1 MHSGRLRRLALFAS
15 PCCTAL
21 GLIGRPCTAANDTPS
36 AAELQSAR
44 ALFVQ
49 AEEDEDADRWQE
61 ALEKLRLVSHVKL
74 TAGVRYHIALCETH
88 LGELAN
94 ALEDF
99 SGAQSQARAENAE
112 DVLRLVGGALAD
124 LSPRV
129 PRLTLRVVP
138 EFVDATV
145 LLDGSPIDRDRL
157 GEPIPIDPG
166 PHKVDASAP
175 RRSSIHA
182 AVTVHERESTIL
194 EIPLVETTV
203 PAGASTSLHVS
214 TLPDRPAQAR
224 YPWRPA
230 AIAAT
235 AASVGLT
242 GLGIAAFV
250 IAGNEQA
257 RAIRECAPVL
267 SLSPDACND
276 LKSPVRTW
284 DWTAAATWTAAAV
297 AATTAI
303 VFWTRHPS
311 PTTASASLAIG
322 PASLVAAGYF

>member
-1 MHSGRLRRLALFAS
+1 M
-15 PCCTAL
+15 AL
-21 GLIGRPCTAANDTPS
+21 GLLGRPCLAANDVPS

-44 ALFVQ
+44 ALFAQ
-49 AEEDEDADRWQE
+49 AEENEDADQWQD

-94 ALEDF
+94 ALEDY
-99 SGAQSQARAENAE
+99 SEAQSQARVENAE

-145 LLDGSPIDRDRL
+145 LLDGSPLDRSRL
-157 GEPIPIDPG
+157 GVPIPIDPG

-175 RRSSIHA
+175 HRSSIHA
-182 AVTVHERESTIL
+182 AVMVHERESTIL
-194 EIPLVETTV
+194 EVPLVETTTQAGASI
-203 PAGASTSLHVS
+203 PAGAPVS
-214 TLPDRPAQAR
+214 ARVSSPPDRPGEAR
-224 YPWRPA
+224 YPTRPA

-235 AASVGLT
+235 AASVGLA
-242 GLGIAAFV
+242 GLGVAAFV
-250 IAGNEQA
+250 VAGNQQA
-257 RAIRECAPVL
+257 RAIRDCAAIVSP
-267 SLSPDACND
+267 SPDACND
-276 LKSPVRTW
+276 LKSPVRAW
-284 DWTAAATWTAAAV
+284 DWTAAASWTAAAI

-303 VFWTRHPS
+303 VLWTRHPS
-311 PTTASASLAIG
+311 PMAASASLVIG
-322 PASLVAAGYF
+322 PASLVAAGNF